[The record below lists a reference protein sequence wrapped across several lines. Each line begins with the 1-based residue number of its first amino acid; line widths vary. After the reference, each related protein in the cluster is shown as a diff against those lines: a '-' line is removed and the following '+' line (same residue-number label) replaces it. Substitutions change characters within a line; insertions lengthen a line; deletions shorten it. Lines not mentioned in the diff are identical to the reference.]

1 MIYDQTPKQT
11 NYSSPRDRD
20 YPFLC
25 IDKNYNEIK
34 GTAHLIGYFQGKLNT
49 LLPIHWF

>member
-1 MIYDQTPKQT
+1 MIRHPSKQIIT
-11 NYSSPRDRD
+11 PRDRD